1 MKLQKEFIVAR
12 PRAKVVADL
21 DDDRTLAKL
30 FPDTRVEHTVDGAR
44 ETLTPYTTLGQ
55 NREIRFVFQTLPDG
69 NLHFEKVCD
78 GNVWRSLRGDLR
90 LEAIDERMTRVV
102 LSMDGQTRAF
112 VPEIT
117 IRVPM
122 REQIDQMAKAL
133 RAQLERD

>member
-1 MKLQKEFIVAR
+1 M
-12 PRAKVVADL
+12 
-21 DDDRTLAKL
+21 
-30 FPDTRVEHTVDGAR
+30 
-44 ETLTPYTTLGQ
+44 
-55 NREIRFVFQTLPDG
+55 
-69 NLHFEKVCD
+69 
-78 GNVWRSLRGDLR
+78 WRSLRGDLR